1 MTTLALNR
9 MISGR
14 PFWKT
19 RRRPNGDAPVT
30 CLIIIVAI
38 IAIGIFCY
46 YYFFQNKALDNA
58 GQDVT
63 IVKKLDPTAVN
74 AYRLRVRDK
83 FVPLVRVTCDESR
96 KALMPV
102 IKGKVKSASDV
113 ESEFNQLDKRLHE
126 AIEEINSQGC
136 LQKYADMHRKL
147 ARSIGYNWQALKD
160 CKQALKEDDL
170 AAKKRLLESAQ
181 KNLNNAKR
189 EYTAANALCNKMFN
203 K

>member
-1 MTTLALNR
+1 MNR
-9 MISGR
+9 FTSGR
-14 PFWKT
+14 PFWKIGH
-19 RRRPNGDAPVT
+19 RPHGDAPVT
-30 CLIIIVAI
+30 CLLIIIGV
-38 IAIGIFCY
+38 IAIAIFCY

-58 GQDVT
+58 GQEIT
-63 IVKKLDPTAVN
+63 IVKKLDPAAVN

-83 FVPLVRVTCDESR
+83 FIPLVRVTCEESR
-96 KALMPV
+96 KTLTPV

-136 LQKYADMHRKL
+136 LPKYADMHRKL
-147 ARSIGYNWQALKD
+147 ARSIGYNWQAFKD
-160 CKQALKEDDL
+160 SKQALKEDDL
-170 AAKKRLLESAQ
+170 ATKKRLLESAK
-181 KNLNNAKR
+181 KNLDNAKR